1 MQGDSDMEVV
11 GRVHGVRYTSQC
23 CCSCCIA
30 YGCLLDLHQAA
41 VSKVDA
47 CRAQAKEVALKVVL
61 VGAEAQ
67 RGWHHHRMQ
76 GED

>member
-1 MQGDSDMEVV
+1 MQGDSDMEAV
-11 GRVHGVRYTSQC
+11 GRVHGVRCTSQR

-41 VSKVDA
+41 VSKADA
-47 CRAQAKEVALKVVL
+47 RRAQAQEVALKVVL
-61 VGAEAQ
+61 VVAEAQ
-67 RGWHHHRMQ
+67 RGWRHHRMQ